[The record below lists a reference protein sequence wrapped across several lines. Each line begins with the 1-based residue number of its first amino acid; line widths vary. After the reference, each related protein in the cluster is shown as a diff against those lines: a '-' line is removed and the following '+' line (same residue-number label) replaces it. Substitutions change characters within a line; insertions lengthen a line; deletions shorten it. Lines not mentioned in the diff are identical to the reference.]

1 MKFNIDLIEGFAYG
15 FLEQTQ
21 LKRRYLTQYFTLGRG
36 DDQAWQTSLFK
47 KIKTQIYFNSRKT
60 RSSCAASLL
69 EDDEHQPTGG
79 VLFTRDIAVK
89 VGNNPAT
96 VLHSTIK

>member
-1 MKFNIDLIEGFAYG
+1 MLKTQRQLRFWIAGYG
-15 FLEQTQ
+15 VA
-21 LKRRYLTQYFTLGRG
+21 QYFTMGRG
-36 DDQAWQTSLFK
+36 DDQTRKAALFQ
-47 KIKTQIYFNSRKT
+47 KIKTKIYFNSRKT

-69 EDDEHQPTGG
+69 EDDEHQLTGG

-96 VLHSTIK
+96 VLHSMIT